1 MSGVALTLRL
11 LAAVCFV
18 CIAPCAALA
27 AGAPAGEQMAAKI
40 GFTYAVYYLP
50 KAAKDPL
57 AVLRKH
63 AAALSPELKLVDKFP
78 ESPAGPM
85 LAARI
90 EDDVANAFRAPSL
103 AMLKF
108 SGRGLSQEQ
117 AQAVQQS
124 QQALVLSFGHPKKDV
139 WRALRLASELVENT
153 ARDTAGLVWDEETR
167 ELFTPNAWHERRL
180 AGWAGQVPDLS
191 SQITIHS
198 YKNGDYVRAISL
210 GMLKAGLPDIVVE
223 EMPWSASRQ
232 VGTLINLFGQAMAEG
247 ARLPANGQFDLNLR
261 AIAHAGV
268 RNAQMAGLKK
278 GGTGLAR
285 LALKAGKA
293 DEGDPDN
300 RIIELG
306 AGRYPGPDMHAKQEA
321 MLSSLFGSDD
331 SIRYIRHDAALQ
343 EASRQARTR
352 LPVLQKAFNAGMR
365 PGEYILVKAPF
376 ATPKGGREWM
386 WVEITGWQQGVIKG
400 SLQNDPFEIP
410 TLHAGQIVEVREDDV
425 FDYVRRLPGGQEEG
439 GETSKIIAKMREQR

>member
-1 MSGVALTLRL
+1 MNAMASVQRL
-11 LAAVCFV
+11 LAAVCF
-18 CIAPCAALA
+18 AYFLPSAALA
-27 AGAPAGEQMAAKI
+27 ASAPAGDQMTAKI

-50 KAAKDPL
+50 KAAGDPL
-57 AVLRKH
+57 AVLRKQ

-78 ESPAGPM
+78 ASPAGPM
-85 LAARI
+85 LAAHI
-90 EDDVANAFRAPSL
+90 EDDVKNVFRAPSL

-108 SGRGLSQEQ
+108 SGRGLSDAQ

-124 QQALVLSFGHPKKDV
+124 EQALVLSFGHPKKDV
-139 WRALRLASELVENT
+139 WRALRMASELVENT
-153 ARDTAGLVWDEETR
+153 ARATDGLVWDEETR
-167 ELFTPNAWHERRL
+167 ELFTPDAWHERRL
-180 AGWAGQVPDLS
+180 AGWTGQVPDLS

-198 YKNGDYVRAISL
+198 YKNGEYVRAISL

-223 EMPWSASRQ
+223 ELPWSASRQ
-232 VGTLINLFGQAMAEG
+232 VGTLIKLFGQALAEG
-247 ARLPANGQFDLNLR
+247 ARLPANGQFDLNLH

-268 RNAQMAGLKK
+268 RNAQLAALKK
-278 GGTGLAR
+278 GATGLAR
-285 LALKAGKA
+285 LALKTGKA

-306 AGRYPGPDMHAKQEA
+306 ASRYAGPDMHAKQEA
-321 MLSSLFGSDD
+321 MLSSLFGSED

-343 EASRQARTR
+343 EASRQARSH
-352 LPVLQKAFNAGMR
+352 LPALQKAFNAGLR
-365 PGEYILVKAPF
+365 PGEYIIVKAPF

-386 WVEITGWQQGVIKG
+386 WVEIAGWQQGVIKG